1 METIGKFSSEPCEV
15 ALGSTVL
22 RLEVPALCPVEDLGA
37 VTLNPYK
44 P

>member
-22 RLEVPALCPVEDLGA
+22 RLEVPALCPGGGSGGG
-37 VTLNPYK
+37 NPK
-44 P
+44 PL